1 MNWTLIRLLQRVP
14 GFQALAARLHPVW
27 FFRATRWCMILAGC
41 FGVRARR
48 RVWIFR
54 TSLRDRFPESD
65 LRTRGRRYLFYSR
78 LYKDL
83 EILWSN
89 WQDWHSDWLILEGES
104 HLRSALDQG
113 KGAVLI
119 SGHNFGFSKLVGP
132 VLAGRGYQVF
142 RGGNGGGRAAAK
154 RSRWGDRAK
163 VSWEYLDY
171 GKDDYWHRV
180 RLLRKVQNLL
190 AVNEIVHVSPRGFQ
204 TGEQDMAME
213 IFGRRY
219 FLDARWFRIFQ
230 MCQAPVLPCF
240 VVGNGNDRVKVTI
253 HPPLE
258 PGETTAQQFGRI
270 LSDYITRFPECGRL
284 WKNLY
289 VHRRQW

>member
-1 MNWTLIRLLQRVP
+1 ML
-14 GFQALAARLHPVW
+14 
-27 FFRATRWCMILAGC
+27 LAGW

-48 RVWIFR
+48 RAWIFR
-54 TSLRDRFPESD
+54 AALRDRFSQRD
-65 LRTRGRRYLFYSR
+65 LRIRGRRYLFYSR

-89 WQDWHSDWLILEGES
+89 WQDWHREWIILEGES

-113 KGAVLI
+113 KGAVLV

-132 VLAGRGYQVF
+132 VLAGRGYKVY
-142 RGGNGGGRAAAK
+142 RGGNGGARATAR
-154 RSRWGDRAK
+154 RSRWGEKGK
-163 VSWEYLDY
+163 VSWQYLEY
-171 GKDDYWHRV
+171 GKDDYWQRV
-180 RLLRKVQNLL
+180 RLLRTVQGLL

-204 TGEQDMAME
+204 TGEPDMAME
-213 IFGRRY
+213 FFGRRY

-240 VVGNGNDRVKVTI
+240 VVGQGNDQVKVII
-253 HPPLE
+253 HPRLE
-258 PGETTAQQFGRI
+258 PGENTAQQFGRI

-284 WKNLY
+284 WKNLH
-289 VHRRQW
+289 VERMQW